1 MTEPLDSW
9 RLLVAWFLDPGYES
23 LYRMR
28 VCLHNYR
35 QAAGGGWS
43 GEISCAIWNR
53 RQAVCRAHVPDD
65 MTLIFTVAII

>member
-1 MTEPLDSW
+1 VVLGPGLREPVQDA
-9 RLLVAWFLDPGYES
+9 RLPAQL
-23 LYRMR
+23 
-28 VCLHNYR
+28 
-35 QAAGGGWS
+35 QAGRAGAGGGWS